1 MEDFVR
7 KTFNIKTLPNWVFAV
22 LIAAFCWDDAQNEA
36 LFVHFWVW
44 LALLTALNVY
54 VTVQKNAQGE
64 WEWTQEER
72 YRCGFAVV
80 SAAIIAGLRQGFSAE
95 DASVLFWL
103 LVYAGVNWA
112 WAYGV
117 KKYLAR
123 QNDWQQHYLSAY
135 QQSDFAPQ
143 RIVINSHSERQQ
155 KWQVVGVC
163 VAMMVLGLWLAGVK
177 NSEYVSVADKWV
189 DAITTL
195 FMLGFVLLQCK
206 ERNNLL
212 KALRLLEDTEGE
224 YLDIS
229 SQGLAWQVLLNQSQG
244 KWQQLMNPQFVLDTQ
259 TIAWPQ
265 LKSVTVLADDDNAA
279 HPITY
284 LLIQAKHEHALK
296 PLTLRIDEKQTNHTS
311 QQLRQLLLQYHNL
324 GMKPFHTVV

>member
-1 MEDFVR
+1 MEECVG
-7 KTFNIKTLPNWVFAV
+7 KTFSIKTLPNWAFAV
-22 LIAAFCWDDAQNEA
+22 LIAAFCWDGAQDEA
-36 LFVHFWVW
+36 LFAHFGVW

-54 VTVQKNAQGE
+54 VTVQKNSHRE
-64 WEWTQEER
+64 WEWTPEER
-72 YRCGFAVV
+72 YRCGFALV
-80 SAAIIAGLRQGFSAE
+80 SAAIIAGLRLGFGAE

-163 VAMMVLGLWLAGVK
+163 VAMMVFGLWLAGVK

-244 KWQQLMNPQFVLDTQ
+244 KWQQLMSPQFVLDTQ

-265 LKSVTVLADDDNAA
+265 LKSVTVLADEDNAA

-284 LLIQAKHEHALK
+284 LLIQAKHEHTLK

>member
-1 MEDFVR
+1 MFHS
-7 KTFNIKTLPNWVFAV
+7 FSIKTLPNWVFAV
-22 LIAAFCWDDAQNEA
+22 LIGAFWLEYARQETVFVRFEA
-36 LFVHFWVW
+36 WLGLLVLSNLY
-44 LALLTALNVY
+44 LALE
-54 VTVQKNAQGE
+54 KNTQGE

-72 YRCGFAVV
+72 YRCGFALV
-80 SAAIIAGLRQGFSAE
+80 SAAIIAGFRQGFGAE

>member
-1 MEDFVR
+1 MEECVG
-7 KTFNIKTLPNWVFAV
+7 KTFSIKTLPNWAFAV
-22 LIAAFCWDDAQNEA
+22 LIAAFCWDGAQDEA
-36 LFVHFWVW
+36 LFAHFGVW

-54 VTVQKNAQGE
+54 VTAQKNSHGE
-64 WEWTQEER
+64 WEWTPEER
-72 YRCGFAVV
+72 YRCGFALV
-80 SAAIIAGLRQGFSAE
+80 SAAIIAGLRQGFGAE

-103 LVYAGVNWA
+103 LVYAGVNLA
-112 WAYGV
+112 WAYV
-117 KKYLAR
+117 VNKYLAR